1 MHART
6 FASAILEAR
15 NASTKLSPLHLVHPR
30 PTSWGTLFGPIAK
43 KYDLEHVSFSQWF
56 TKLAS
61 NEASTTQE
69 HHGVSFHMSHNGSGA
84 TSDMLASNPAVKLLS
99 FFSECNEIVQLME
112 KESQSCKEAMGL
124 PSLDVTKSTTTAA
137 KETFSETRLRSLG
150 PEDMHRWLGYWEDV
164 GYLPRN

>member
-1 MHART
+1 MNART

-15 NASTKLSPLHLVHPR
+15 NTPTKLSPLHLVHPR
-30 PTSWGTLFGPIAK
+30 PTSWSTLFEPIAK
-43 KYDLEHVSFSQWF
+43 KYNLERVSFSQWF

-61 NEASTTQE
+61 NEASTAQE
-69 HHGVSFHMSHNGSGA
+69 HHGVSSHISHNGSVA
-84 TSDMLASNPAVKLLS
+84 TSDMLASNPALKLLS
-99 FFSECNEIVQLME
+99 FFSECNESVEIMA
-112 KESQSCKEAMGL
+112 KESRPCKEAMGL
-124 PSLDVTKSTTTAA
+124 PCLSVTKSTTTAA